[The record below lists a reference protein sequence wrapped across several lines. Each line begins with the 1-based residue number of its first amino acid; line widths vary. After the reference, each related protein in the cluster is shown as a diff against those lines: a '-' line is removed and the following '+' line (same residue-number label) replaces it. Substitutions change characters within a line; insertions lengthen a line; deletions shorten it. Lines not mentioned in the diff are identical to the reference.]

1 VRQSDW
7 SRQGR
12 SKKMNKKSATVL
24 IFIFI
29 LIVMFFLFPKSCGEG
44 QGRKNLERLDAL
56 VQQADTILI

>member
-1 VRQSDW
+1 
-7 SRQGR
+7 
-12 SKKMNKKSATVL
+12 MNKKSATVL